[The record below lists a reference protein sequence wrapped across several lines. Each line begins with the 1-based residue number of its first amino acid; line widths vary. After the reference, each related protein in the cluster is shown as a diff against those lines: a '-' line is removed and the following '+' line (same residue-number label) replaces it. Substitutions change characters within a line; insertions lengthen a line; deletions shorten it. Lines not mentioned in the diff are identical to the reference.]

1 MIMVDRGLDRE
12 RDGRLATGAVGGT
25 LLSTGWR
32 GSLEVCSSSTTEEPH
47 TAIVQPL
54 LVRLPDG

>member
-1 MIMVDRGLDRE
+1 MVDRAGSTE
-12 RDGRLATGAVGGT
+12 NGDGRLATGAVGGT

>member
-1 MIMVDRGLDRE
+1 V
-12 RDGRLATGAVGGT
+12 GAVGKT
-25 LLSTGWR
+25 LLSTRWR

-47 TAIVQPL
+47 TVIVHPL

>member
-1 MIMVDRGLDRE
+1 MIMVDSAGSTE
-12 RDGRLATGAVGGT
+12 NGMGASQRARCGT